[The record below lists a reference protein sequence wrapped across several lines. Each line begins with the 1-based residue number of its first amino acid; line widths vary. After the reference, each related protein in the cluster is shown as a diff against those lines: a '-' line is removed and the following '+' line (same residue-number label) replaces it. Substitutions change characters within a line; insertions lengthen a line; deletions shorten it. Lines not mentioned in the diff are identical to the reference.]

1 MEHTITLLRAAENK
15 ETFFRRISALYPTRD
30 ERYRAIAA
38 AYEDAKDAF
47 RGVERESGERYFEHL
62 RAVALIIIDKLRV
75 TDHEIIIA
83 ALLHDIVEDNEHWTF
98 DRVEHSYGPRV
109 TTLLEWIT
117 KPPKAEFGGDKE
129 ARDRW
134 YHDRFDRAP
143 RDFFLIKL
151 PDRLHNLWTLD
162 ACPAEKRVLK
172 LRETEQYYIP
182 QAIRQILLIDELE
195 HAVAKIKSANP

>member
-62 RAVALIIIDKLRV
+62 RAVALIIIDK
-75 TDHEIIIA
+75 
-83 ALLHDIVEDNEHWTF
+83 
-98 DRVEHSYGPRV
+98 
-109 TTLLEWIT
+109 LEWIT